1 MVEGRRH
8 HRSQQGSLLKYRH
21 DGSDDTTRGD
31 DGIPRNDLVHLE
43 KQDPSDLSL
52 FEAGLQVHLQ
62 VETELWSKEW
72 HDSFLRN
79 GFVDFVP
86 PLSEKLDCMVIGD
99 GISMPL
105 PPWQDGTKNLDAVKS
120 KHVLRHSSV
129 DQSTIEQE
137 ISAQLKL
144 EKRQHQNLED
154 DGHPYSDSDL
164 TKLDSISAMGKSL
177 LDFEGKYDC
186 LFDHGWMEA
195 ALRMGS
201 HQGAIQASVILQE
214 ATRVLKE
221 HGIYVIVTQEPIP
234 LHVQEYLLQVGDVI
248 GLQWQ
253 FGLDGLSGDEQSISV
268 ARKYFTGEL
277 PSFGKLA
284 KIPVPGEEDLTLEA
298 EMD

>member
-1 MVEGRRH
+1 
-8 HRSQQGSLLKYRH
+8 
-21 DGSDDTTRGD
+21 
-31 DGIPRNDLVHLE
+31 
-43 KQDPSDLSL
+43 
-52 FEAGLQVHLQ
+52 
-62 VETELWSKEW
+62 
-72 HDSFLRN
+72 
-79 GFVDFVP
+79 
-86 PLSEKLDCMVIGD
+86 
-99 GISMPL
+99 
-105 PPWQDGTKNLDAVKS
+105 
-120 KHVLRHSSV
+120 
-129 DQSTIEQE
+129 
-137 ISAQLKL
+137 
-144 EKRQHQNLED
+144 
-154 DGHPYSDSDL
+154 
-164 TKLDSISAMGKSL
+164 
-177 LDFEGKYDC
+177 
-186 LFDHGWMEA
+186 
-195 ALRMGS
+195 MGS